1 MGETFKYGTLFID
14 GDKLCEVKDLN
25 ELSDADITTDPSSYE
40 LDVKLMK
47 PSEMTFTATVNMSA
61 HYWKRIRAIA
71 NGFIKN
77 LDRPRFR
84 QLHRARQLCDAWVI
98 WYGEVGYDE

>member
-1 MGETFKYGTLFID
+1 MGETFKYGTLYID

-25 ELSDADITTDPSSYE
+25 ELSDTTTTDPE
-40 LDVKLMK
+40 CCKLAAILTEA
-47 PSEMTFTATVNMSA
+47 PEMTFTATVKLSA

-71 NGFIKN
+71 NGFVKN

-84 QLHRARQLCDAWVI
+84 QLHRARRLCDAWVI
-98 WYGEVGYDE
+98 WYGEVGYDK

>member
-1 MGETFKYGTLFID
+1 MGETLKYGTLYID

-25 ELSDADITTDPSSYE
+25 ELTDTTKTDPE
-40 LDVKLMK
+40 CCKLAAILTEA
-47 PSEMTFTATVNMSA
+47 SEITFTATVNVSA
-61 HYWKRIRAIA
+61 RYWKRIRAIA

-84 QLHRARQLCDAWVI
+84 QLHRARRLCDVWVI

>member
-1 MGETFKYGTLFID
+1 MGETFKYGTLYID

-25 ELSDADITTDPSSYE
+25 ELNDTTTTDPE
-40 LDVKLMK
+40 CCKLAAILTEAH
-47 PSEMTFTATVNMSA
+47 EMTFTATVKVSA
-61 HYWKRIRAIA
+61 RHWKRIRAIA

-84 QLHRARQLCDAWVI
+84 QLHRARRFRDAWVI
-98 WYGEVGYDE
+98 WCREVGYDE